1 MDKTKQPGISFDAII
16 LVKENFWRDHIV
28 PDNPE
33 LIFSVDMNVNTNI
46 EEGNSNTQLIATLTM
61 KNEEK
66 EVLKLE
72 STFIGIFS
80 VDRENKNMDME
91 HYLKNNSPALMFPF
105 IREHIATITQKSG
118 VGPVLLPPIN
128 ILALINQ
135 NNSQE

>member
-1 MDKTKQPGISFDAII
+1 
-16 LVKENFWRDHIV
+16 
-28 PDNPE
+28 
-33 LIFSVDMNVNTNI
+33 MNVNTNI